1 MNPTDDQTRSLLDSP
16 GLYLTGEDNLR
27 LTTIG
32 GVAGV
37 TVVMEGRLVTQDG
50 QIVPLAERHTPNS
63 NYTAA
68 SSTFGLAEGTLTNV
82 QLRASSAG
90 VLGGGV
96 WCVLEIVRGS
106 GANAQA
112 LGTLLQ
118 GYATTNGRL
127 AWPGSLI
134 LPATFGAGRLR
145 SITGTDPAA
154 GVEISETA
162 PAGVRWRLLA
172 VRFTFATSAAVAN
185 RSVSLILD
193 DGVNQWLQV
202 SDNQVQ
208 AASLTHTYVAMESGQ
223 IGLMGGSLHTLNLP
237 AGVFLAAGS
246 RFRTLTGSMDAGDNY
261 SAPQYLV
268 EEFIE

>member
-1 MNPTDDQTRSLLDSP
+1 MVTSDAQRALLDSP

-32 GVAGV
+32 AVAGV
-37 TVVMEGRLVTQDG
+37 TIVMEGRLVTMDG
-50 QIVPLAERHTPNS
+50 RVVPLAERHTPNS

-68 SSTFGLAEGTLTNV
+68 TQIFGLSEGTLTNV

-90 VLGGGV
+90 LLGGGV
-96 WCVLEIVRGS
+96 WCVLEIVRGGGS
-106 GANAQA
+106 NAQA

-134 LPATFGAGRLR
+134 LPATFGAGRIR

-154 GVEISETA
+154 NVEISETV
-162 PAGVRWRLLA
+162 PAGVRWRLVAFSASLTTDA
-172 VRFTFATSAAVAN
+172 NVAARDVRLV
-185 RSVSLILD
+185 ID
-193 DGVNQWLQV
+193 DGTTTLLQLPA
-202 SDNQVQ
+202 DQTQ
-208 AASLTHTYVAMESGQ
+208 AASLTIRYTAIAGAPIATPRNTGAV
-223 IGLMGGSLHTLNLP
+223 ITLPRDLLLSP
-237 AGVFLAAGS
+237 GYRIA
-246 RFRTLTGSMDAGDNY
+246 TLTASRQVGDNWT
-261 SAPQYLV
+261 APQYEV

>member
-1 MNPTDDQTRSLLDSP
+1 MVTSDAQRALLDSP

-32 GVAGV
+32 AVAGV
-37 TVVMEGRLVTQDG
+37 TIVMEGRLVTMDG
-50 QIVPLAERHTPNS
+50 RVVPLAERHTPNS

-68 SSTFGLAEGTLTNV
+68 TSIFGLAEGTLTNV

-90 VLGGGV
+90 LLGGGV
-96 WCVLEIVRGS
+96 WCVLEIVRGGGS
-106 GANAQA
+106 NAQA

-154 GVEISETA
+154 NNEISETV
-162 PAGVRWRLLA
+162 PTGVRWRLLSFY
-172 VRFTFATSAAVAN
+172 FTLVTDANVAN
-185 RSVSLILD
+185 RNVRLVIDDGTNTFLRVGSNQNHGATTTAAYIAAELGFTGSVSFEPFVIPLPTGI
-193 DGVNQWLQV
+193 WL
-202 SDNQVQ
+202 SPGSRIRTN
-208 AASLTHTYVAMESGQ
+208 T
-223 IGLMGGSLHTLNLP
+223 GLMQ
-237 AGVFLAAGS
+237 V
-246 RFRTLTGSMDAGDNY
+246 GDNY
-261 SAPQYLV
+261 SAPQYSV